1 MTSISGRSALHPSKI
16 HEDNDMNVMIVGCGR
31 VGSQLALLLS
41 QEGHNVTIIDKSPE
55 SFKRFGGTFNGVAA
69 VGTGFD
75 EKLLKDLKIERQDA
89 FVSVTSGDNTNL
101 MASQI
106 AKKIF
111 KVPRVIARVYDPRR
125 ADIYRKLGLD
135 IMSGTMLVAAM
146 IRDKI
151 IENRFTSYLVE
162 TGELGV
168 IEMIVSDS
176 LKGKKVA
183 EINMPD
189 EFLVTVVERKKKVI
203 IPQPDSIL
211 ELGDKVMGVVRT
223 SSLGSVKERFKL

>member
-1 MTSISGRSALHPSKI
+1 
-16 HEDNDMNVMIVGCGR
+16 MNIMIVGCGG

-41 QEGHNVTIIDKSPE
+41 QEGHNVTIIDKNAD
-55 SFKRFGGTFNGVAA
+55 SFKRLGGTFNGVTAA
-69 VGTGFD
+69 GNGFD
-75 EKLLKDLKIERQDA
+75 EKLLTELKIDKQDA

-135 IMSGTMLVAAM
+135 IISGTVLVAAM

-168 IEMIVSDS
+168 IEITVGSD
-176 LKGKKVA
+176 LKGKKTR
-183 EINMPD
+183 ELHIPD
-189 EFLVTVVERKKKVI
+189 EFLVVTIERKKRVI
-203 IPQPDSIL
+203 IPEPDTKL
-211 ELGDKVMGVVRT
+211 ELDDKVIGVVRT
-223 SSLGSVKERFKL
+223 TSLKKVKGIFKL

>member
-1 MTSISGRSALHPSKI
+1 
-16 HEDNDMNVMIVGCGR
+16 MNVMIIGCGR

-41 QEGHNVTIIDKSPE
+41 QEGHNVTIIDKKAE
-55 SFKRFGGTFNGVAA
+55 AFKRLGGTFNGITAT
-69 VGTGFD
+69 GTGFD
-75 EKLLKDLKIERQDA
+75 EALLKDLRIDKQDA
-89 FVSVTSGDNTNL
+89 FVTVTSGDNTNL

-106 AKKIF
+106 AKKMF
-111 KVPRVIARVYDPRR
+111 KVPRVIARVYDPTR

-168 IEMIVSDS
+168 IEIIVGDD
-176 LKGKKVA
+176 LKGKRSG
-183 EINMPD
+183 ELNMPD
-189 EFLVTVVERKKKVI
+189 EFRIIVIERKKRVI
-203 IPQPDSIL
+203 IPEPDMRL
-211 ELGDKVMGVVRT
+211 ESGDKVIGVVRT
-223 SSLGSVKERFKL
+223 TSLKKVKEIFKI

>member
-1 MTSISGRSALHPSKI
+1 
-16 HEDNDMNVMIVGCGR
+16 MNVMIIGCGR

-41 QEGHNVTIIDKSPE
+41 QEGHNVTIIDKNQD
-55 SFKRFGGTFNGVAA
+55 SFKRLGGTFNGIQAT
-69 VGTGFD
+69 GNGFD
-75 EKLLKDLKIERQDA
+75 EKLLRELKIERQDA

-106 AKKIF
+106 AKKMF

-125 ADIYRKLGLD
+125 ADIYKKLGLD
-135 IMSGTMLVAAM
+135 IISGTVLVAAM

-168 IEMIVSDS
+168 IEIIVNMA
-176 LKGKKVA
+176 LKGKRV
-183 EINMPD
+183 EELNMPN
-189 EFLVTVVERKKKVI
+189 EFLVVVIERKRQVI
-203 IPQPDSIL
+203 IPQPEARL
-211 ELGDKVMGVVRT
+211 ELDDKVMGVVRI
-223 SSLGSVKERFKL
+223 SSLKKVKETFKL

>member
-1 MTSISGRSALHPSKI
+1 
-16 HEDNDMNVMIVGCGR
+16 MNIMIVGCGR

-41 QEGHNVTIIDKSPE
+41 QEGHNVTIIDKNQDA
-55 SFKRFGGTFNGVAA
+55 FKRLGGTFNGVQAL
-69 VGTGFD
+69 GNGFD
-75 EKLLKDLKIERQDA
+75 EKLLKELKIERQDA

-135 IMSGTMLVAAM
+135 IISGTVLVAAM
-146 IRDKI
+146 IRDKL

-168 IEMIVSDS
+168 IEIIVTKD
-176 LKGKKVA
+176 LKGKRVS
-183 EINMPD
+183 ELNMPD
-189 EFLVTVVERKKKVI
+189 EFLVVVIERKKRVI
-203 IPQPDSIL
+203 IPEPDAKV
-211 ELGDKVMGVVRT
+211 ELDDKVMGVVRT
-223 SSLGSVKERFKL
+223 SSLKKVREVFKL

>member
-1 MTSISGRSALHPSKI
+1 
-16 HEDNDMNVMIVGCGR
+16 MNVIIIGCGR
-31 VGSQLALLLS
+31 VGSQLALLLA
-41 QEGHNVTIIDKSPE
+41 QEGHNVTIIDKNPE
-55 SFKRFGGTFNGVAA
+55 AFKRLGGTFNGMA
-69 VGTGFD
+69 VTGNGFD
-75 EKLLKDLKIERQDA
+75 EKLLKELKIDKQDA

-168 IEMIVSDS
+168 IEMVVNGALKDKRVS
-176 LKGKKVA
+176 
-183 EINMPD
+183 EINIPD
-189 EFLVTVVERKKKVI
+189 EFLVTVIERKKRVI
-203 IPQPDSIL
+203 IPQPDARL
-211 ELGDKVMGVVRT
+211 ETGDKVMGVVRT
-223 SSLGSVKERFKL
+223 SSLKKVKEKFKL

>member
-1 MTSISGRSALHPSKI
+1 
-16 HEDNDMNVMIVGCGR
+16 MNIMIVGCGR

-41 QEGHNVTIIDKSPE
+41 QEGHNVTIIDKSQD
-55 SFKRFGGTFNGVAA
+55 SFKRLGATFNGIAA
-69 VGTGFD
+69 VGNGFD
-75 EKLLKDLKIERQDA
+75 EKLLKELKVDKQDA

-111 KVPRVIARVYDPRR
+111 KVPRVIARVYDPKR
-125 ADIYRKLGLD
+125 ANIYRKLGLD
-135 IMSGTMLVAAM
+135 TISGTVLVAAM

-168 IEMIVSDS
+168 IEVPIDEH
-176 LKGKKVA
+176 LKGRQVK
-183 EINMPD
+183 ELNMPD
-189 EFLVTVVERKKKVI
+189 EFMVVTIERKKKVI
-203 IPQPDSIL
+203 IPQLETRL
-211 ELGDKVMGVVRT
+211 ELNDKVMGVVRT
-223 SSLGSVKERFKL
+223 TSLGKVKNTFKL